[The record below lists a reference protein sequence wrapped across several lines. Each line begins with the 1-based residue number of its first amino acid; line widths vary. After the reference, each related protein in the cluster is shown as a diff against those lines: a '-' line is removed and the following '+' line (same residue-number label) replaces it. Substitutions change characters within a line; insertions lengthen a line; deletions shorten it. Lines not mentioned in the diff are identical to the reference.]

1 MTPETLL
8 TGVRAILA
16 GQDLSVGNR
25 TKIEAE
31 LPALEMWADG
41 AYQMN
46 PAEQA
51 DATALLD
58 QLRRAGLWAEPVA
71 APQAPAAITPP
82 AKVAEAASGP
92 PDASAISFCAG
103 HGADAAANKL
113 FKLTWPRIIAAI
125 KSPQQVPKLDADWFV
140 TCDANQRTHDACT
153 RPTVRSGALVF
164 EFDLNPPSLRELS
177 AAVMAVFGDVE
188 HAAYTTASATKAA
201 PRCRLLVPVRVPLDP
216 HQREASQQLMHD
228 ALLKR
233 GHSPDA
239 TANHPE
245 HVQFMPNNPPGRGPD
260 AIYEHMIHAGL
271 GRADPLA
278 LWAGQ
283 IAAYQPK
290 PVRAEGEA
298 HLPVGLGSVIK
309 DADEALLR
317 DALKQLDASDRPT
330 WIAVCGALAGSGETG
345 FRLFHDWSSTATSGY
360 KDEADCREKFDELAK
375 TPKSGYPAIF
385 TMAQGLGWS
394 MSRVAGT
401 SFDAPASEVSWGFE
415 AVDIARLMRD
425 PPRPTRW
432 LFRQRVPANRG
443 GLLTG
448 VGGTSKTQLLYQMA
462 IAAILGHCPW
472 GWHVE
477 RTGKAV
483 LILTEDDVDDPHVT
497 LHTIRAAMTLTPE
510 QLSAVEAGLIV
521 YPLAGEDLK
530 LLVRDPKSGALVGSS
545 HLRALEEKIND
556 TGGVVF
562 VGIDPALGVSEGDE
576 ASQSDQRALGRMADN
591 LAVRCDCSVL
601 ALSHATKG
609 SLQSDELTS
618 HSSRGGGA
626 ITDAVRVEYAMRTL
640 TAKEA
645 PKYGINDIAE
655 RESYVQL
662 KATKGNRI
670 PPEAKVP
677 VWFKRGHGGFLEIAE
692 LAEVEAGGI
701 SPNARRVLNV
711 MAEMDPA
718 NHGVRLLDLRQR
730 CAELHIIGGPTD
742 DAKKKA
748 MTRILKSLGSRIA
761 KDGQVRGSYRRA
773 FIDFDDE
780 VED

>member
-1 MTPETLL
+1 
-8 TGVRAILA
+8 
-16 GQDLSVGNR
+16 
-25 TKIEAE
+25 
-31 LPALEMWADG
+31 
-41 AYQMN
+41 
-46 PAEQA
+46 
-51 DATALLD
+51 
-58 QLRRAGLWAEPVA
+58 
-71 APQAPAAITPP
+71 
-82 AKVAEAASGP
+82 
-92 PDASAISFCAG
+92 
-103 HGADAAANKL
+103 
-113 FKLTWPRIIAAI
+113 
-125 KSPQQVPKLDADWFV
+125 
-140 TCDANQRTHDACT
+140 
-153 RPTVRSGALVF
+153 
-164 EFDLNPPSLRELS
+164 
-177 AAVMAVFGDVE
+177 
-188 HAAYTTASATKAA
+188 
-201 PRCRLLVPVRVPLDP
+201 
-216 HQREASQQLMHD
+216 
-228 ALLKR
+228 
-233 GHSPDA
+233 
-239 TANHPE
+239 
-245 HVQFMPNNPPGRGPD
+245 
-260 AIYEHMIHAGL
+260 
-271 GRADPLA
+271 
-278 LWAGQ
+278 
-283 IAAYQPK
+283 
-290 PVRAEGEA
+290 
-298 HLPVGLGSVIK
+298 
-309 DADEALLR
+309 
-317 DALKQLDASDRPT
+317 
-330 WIAVCGALAGSGETG
+330 
-345 FRLFHDWSSTATSGY
+345 
-360 KDEADCREKFDELAK
+360 
-375 TPKSGYPAIF
+375 
-385 TMAQGLGWS
+385 
-394 MSRVAGT
+394 
-401 SFDAPASEVSWGFE
+401 
-415 AVDIARLMRD
+415 MRD
-425 PPRPTRW
+425 PPKPTRW

-497 LHTIRAAMTLTPE
+497 LHTIRAAMTLTAE

-530 LLVRDPKSGALVGSS
+530 LLVRDPKSGALVGSR

-556 TGGVVF
+556 TGGCRVRRHR
-562 VGIDPALGVSEGDE
+562 PRARRVSEGDE

-692 LAEVEAGGI
+692 LVEVEAGGI
-701 SPNARRVLNV
+701 SPNAKRVLNV
-711 MAEMDPA
+711 MAELDPA
-718 NHGVRLLDLRQR
+718 NDGVRLLDLRQR

-761 KDGQVRGSYRRA
+761 KDGQVRGSYRRNVA
-773 FIDFDDE
+773 DFGDFDDE
-780 VED
+780 DTD